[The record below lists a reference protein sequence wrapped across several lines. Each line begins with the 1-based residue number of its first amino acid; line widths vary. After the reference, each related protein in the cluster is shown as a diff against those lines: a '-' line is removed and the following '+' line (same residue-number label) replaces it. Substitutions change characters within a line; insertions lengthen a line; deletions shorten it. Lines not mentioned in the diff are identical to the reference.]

1 MPHPTVS
8 KRIFHVQLWNRFA
21 RKANN
26 KTQSLNRGQ
35 YIIQMGFMKRMGSDE
50 AAYEGQEAFDGVVH
64 WIERRTRRV

>member
-35 YIIQMGFMKRMGSDE
+35 YSR
-50 AAYEGQEAFDGVVH
+50 
-64 WIERRTRRV
+64 ERYREISMRCFAVLELLEDTTDFIDFI

>member
-35 YIIQMGFMKRMGSDE
+35 YSASEDFIL
-50 AAYEGQEAFDGVVH
+50 AFVGTFRCCFQG
-64 WIERRTRRV
+64 I